1 MLIFEYR
8 VWGYILKKKIKNKLN
23 LEAAMEMKYKI
34 DGMGCQSCVRKIEKG
49 VGEID
54 GVISANVNLIT
65 EILTVDTEVA
75 KEKIITTVVD
85 LGFEIEELVE
95 EKQEETKDVIAGIKG
110 LNCQSCVNKVE
121 TNLRKKEGIEKIE
134 VNLATEKVSIR
145 YNKKLIK
152 LSEIKVE
159 VKNLG
164 FEIVEEEKSTKE
176 VFDEKKMKLQKEWK
190 VFMAVMALS
199 IPVFYVSMGHMVGMW
214 VPRVICPDHN
224 PVSFALFQMIL
235 TIPVIYLCRGF
246 YTRGIKSLI
255 NRAPSMDSLV
265 ALGTGA
271 AFIYSLYG
279 TYRIMDGDM
288 SYIHLLYFESAVVI
302 LALIKLGKYLE
313 EMSKGRTSEA
323 IRKLMD
329 LQPATA
335 NLKRGS
341 EIVVVGIDE
350 VVVGDILLVKP
361 GEGIPVDAKVVDG
374 KSSVDESML
383 TGESMPVSKRKG
395 DKVVGASIN
404 QKGSLEV
411 EVTAIGEDTALAR
424 IIKLVEDAQGS
435 KAPIAKMADTISGYF
450 VPVVMGIASISSI
463 IWYILG
469 SRGVVELHE
478 SAPVFALTI
487 LISVL
492 VIACPCSLGLATPT
506 AIMVGTGRGAEM
518 GILIKG
524 GEALEMTHRGEIVVF
539 DKTGTITNGKPVV
552 TDVLTK
558 NIDEGELLRL
568 VGSLEVHSEHPLGE
582 AIVKELEEAGTE
594 VFPVTEF
601 HSITGKGIEGI
612 VDGKKV
618 AVGNKR
624 LLEDRNIGV
633 ELEKEIDDLASE
645 GKTPVMIV
653 VDESFAGVIAVADTL
668 KENSHKAVKVL
679 KDMGL
684 RVVMITGDNEK
695 TARAIGEK
703 VGIDEILAEVLPEG
717 KSSEIKKLQGDEKR
731 KVIMVGDGINDAPAL
746 AQADIGI
753 AIGNGT
759 DIAIESADVVLMKN
773 DIVDVARSIELSHAT
788 MKNIKQNL
796 FWAFAYNTLGIPV
809 AAGGLYLIT
818 GHLLD
823 PMIAGGAMAM
833 SSVSV
838 VSNALRLKGFK
849 SRV

>member
-1 MLIFEYR
+1 
-8 VWGYILKKKIKNKLN
+8 
-23 LEAAMEMKYKI
+23 MEMKYKI
-34 DGMGCQSCVRKIEKG
+34 TGMGCQSCVRKIEKG

-54 GVISANVNLIT
+54 GVILANVNLIT
-65 EILTVDTEVA
+65 EILTVETEIGE
-75 KEKIITTVVD
+75 EKIVTTVVD
-85 LGFEIEELVE
+85 LGFEIEKLVE
-95 EKQEETKDVIAGIKG
+95 DKKEEIQEVILGIKG

-121 TNLRKKEGIEKIE
+121 TNLRKKEGIEKVD
-134 VNLATEKVSIR
+134 VNLAIEKISLR

-164 FEIVEEEKSTKE
+164 FEIIEEERSTKE
-176 VFDEKKMKLQKEWK
+176 VFDEKKIKLQKEWNIF
-190 VFMAVMALS
+190 VTVMALS
-199 IPVFYVSMGHMVGMW
+199 IPVFYVSMGHMMGMW
-214 VPRVICPDHN
+214 VPRAINPDYN
-224 PVSFALFQMIL
+224 AVSFALFQMML

-246 YTRGIKSLI
+246 YTRGIKNLI
-255 NRAPSMDSLV
+255 KRSPSMDSLV

-271 AFIYSLYG
+271 AFIYSIYG
-279 TYRIMDGDM
+279 TYRIIDGDM

-350 VVVGDILLVKP
+350 VVVGDVLLVKP

-383 TGESMPVSKRKG
+383 TGESMPASKRKG

-404 QKGSLEV
+404 QKGSLEI
-411 EVTAIGEDTALAR
+411 EVIAIGEDTALAR

-450 VPVVMGIASISSI
+450 VPMVMGIAVISSL

-478 SAPVFALTI
+478 STPVFALTI

-524 GEALEMTHRGEIVVF
+524 GEALEMTHRSDVVVF

-552 TDVLTK
+552 TDIISH
-558 NIDEGELLRL
+558 NIEEMELIRL

-582 AIVKELEEAGTE
+582 AIVKYLEKAGGK
-594 VFPVTEF
+594 VSSVKEF
-601 HSITGKGIEGI
+601 NSITGKGIEGI

-618 AVGNKR
+618 AVGNRK
-624 LLEDRNIGV
+624 LLEDKNIDI
-633 ELEKEIDDLASE
+633 ELIEEINALAEE
-645 GKTPVMIV
+645 GKTPILLV
-653 VDESFAGVIAVADTL
+653 VDDRFAGVIAVADTL
-668 KENSHKAVKVL
+668 KENSKEAVKVL
-679 KDMGL
+679 KNMGL

-717 KSSEIKKLQGDEKR
+717 KSTEVRKLQEDGKR

-773 DIVDVARSIELSHAT
+773 DIADVARAIELSHAT

-809 AAGGLYLIT
+809 AAGGLYLVT

-833 SSVSV
+833 SSASV
-838 VSNALRLKGFK
+838 VSNALRLKRFK